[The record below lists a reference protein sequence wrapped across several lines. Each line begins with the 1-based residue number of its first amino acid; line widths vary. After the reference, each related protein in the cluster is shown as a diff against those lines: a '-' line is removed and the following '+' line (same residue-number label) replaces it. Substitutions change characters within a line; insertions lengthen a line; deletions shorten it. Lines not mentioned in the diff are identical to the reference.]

1 MNLNVERILIIGL
14 GMIGASIALASRS
27 KGIKVTGYD
36 VDSSSVKNAFQNQ
49 IIDDEV
55 SSIEQINSKEYT
67 KDIDLIIL
75 AIPPKQTLDV
85 LNSLQEVWNTDTTI
99 TETSSVK
106 NHIKIE
112 DVSNIV
118 LSHPIAGSDQSGLL
132 AADENLFKNKKNVL
146 CNPFDSDKDH
156 YDKVEN
162 FWRNALQMK
171 TALMTV
177 SEHDLIFAMTSHLP
191 HLISYALIDSIRLS
205 NNDVGDNAGGGI
217 KEFLRLSG
225 SNPEMWRDIFILNRV
240 DLIKALAG
248 MQVSLNN
255 LLELIT
261 ETKQIPDIFSHLEI
275 LKKELDEIKSYKEDK
290 F

>member
-1 MNLNVERILIIGL
+1 MNSNVEKVLIIGL
-14 GMIGASIALASRS
+14 GMIGASIALASKS
-27 KGIKVTGYD
+27 KGIKVVGYD
-36 VDSSSVKNAFQNQ
+36 VNSDTTKEALNKK
-49 IIDDEV
+49 IID
-55 SSIEQINSKEYT
+55 SKINSLEEIKSKENI
-67 KDIDLIIL
+67 KKIDLVII
-75 AIPPKQTLDV
+75 AIPPKQTLEAINNLRD
-85 LNSLQEVWNTDTTI
+85 LWNTDITI
-99 TETSSVK
+99 TDTSSVK
-106 NHIKIE
+106 NHIKLD

-132 AADENLFKNKKNVL
+132 AADENLFTNKKNVM
-146 CNPFDSDKDH
+146 CNPFNAHNEH
-156 YDKVEN
+156 YEKVEN
-162 FWRNALQMK
+162 FWKNALQMR

-177 SEHDLIFAMTSHLP
+177 SEHDLVFAMTSHLP

-205 NNDVGDNAGGGI
+205 NHDVEDNAGGGI
-217 KEFLRLSG
+217 KEFIRLSG
-225 SNPEMWRDIFILNRV
+225 SNSEMWRDIFMLNRV

-275 LKKELDEIKSYKEDK
+275 LKKELDEIKTFKENK